1 MKKELKG
8 FPKIFEFTFKQHV
21 LSKGYKNATI
31 IIGILCLVL
40 PIIIMAASE
49 ASSMKKNNVKG
60 RLETGSGENTEYAA
74 SNVKQVFTVD
84 NTATDKAD
92 LSILNTIG
100 RKGYDSISYESCDD
114 IKKAEDK
121 ANKSGGNAV
130 IMVIDEKDGVYK
142 VSIIK
147 PENTKLKEE
156 DIDSFQSFVSESFPI
171 VLVQKSGLNN
181 EQLMQI
187 SVPVDAVSHVGGAQ
201 GEDANGGYTMAKEVI
216 SMVLPY
222 LNIMVLYFMILA
234 YGQGV
239 SNNVIMEKTSKL
251 MDTFLIAVKPW
262 AMVMGKVLAIAL
274 AGIVQL
280 GVWII
285 GLTVGFS
292 AGTYIVKTMNPHTEM
307 GIIKLFETF
316 GSMSGMFTIPGI
328 IMAILII
335 LSGFLLYCSIASIGG
350 SMASKPEDL
359 SSTNMV
365 FTLAL
370 VISFLCTMYAGGMG
384 GGMSSSEE
392 WLNWFPLTAILVTPS
407 RILVGQATL
416 LTGFCSMVIVLI
428 CSVLIVVLAGN
439 IYEMMAL
446 YRGNPPSIKKVIGML
461 RQKS

>member
-8 FPKIFEFTFKQHV
+8 FSRIFEFTFRQHA
-21 LSKGYKNATI
+21 LSNGYKNATI
-31 IIGILCLVL
+31 IIGILCFIL

-49 ASSMKKNNVKG
+49 ASSMSKNNKLG
-60 RLETGSGENTEYAA
+60 AQPGSDGNTEYA
-74 SNVKQVFTVD
+74 SNIKQVFVVD
-84 NTATDKAD
+84 NTASDKAE
-92 LSILNTIG
+92 LNILNTIG
-100 RKGYDSISYESCDD
+100 RKGFEGISYELCKD
-114 IKKAEDK
+114 IKKAEEK
-121 ANKSGGNAV
+121 AASSDGYAL
-130 IMVIDEKDGVYK
+130 IMAMDEKDGTYK

-147 PENTKLKEE
+147 PENTKLKKK
-156 DIDSFQSFVSESFPI
+156 DIDSFQSFINESFPI
-171 VLVQKSGLNN
+171 ILVQKSGLDN

-187 SVPVDAVSHVGGAQ
+187 SVPVAMESHVGGAQ
-201 GEDANGGYTMAKEVI
+201 GENVNGSYTAAKEI
-216 SMVLPY
+216 MSMVLPY
-222 LNIMVLYFMILA
+222 LNIMVLYFMILS

-239 SNNVIMEKTSKL
+239 SSNVIMEKTSKL

-285 GLTVGFS
+285 GLTGGFA
-292 AGTYIVKTMNPHTEM
+292 AGTFIVKTMNPDTNM
-307 GIIKLFETF
+307 GIIKLFKTF
-316 GSMSGMFTIPGI
+316 GSMSGMFTLPGI

-359 SSTNMV
+359 SSTNMI

-384 GGMSSSEE
+384 AGMSSSAE

-407 RILVGQATL
+407 RILVGHATL

-428 CSVLIVVLAGN
+428 CSVLIVMLAGK

-446 YRGNPPSIKKVIGML
+446 YRGNPPSIKKVLGML
-461 RQKS
+461 RHKN